1 MVVFNQIGAAWLRT
15 PIARCWFLLLA
26 CLLTSPGYA
35 GSFDIADDI
44 QADYKLTLGYAVAMR
59 MQDPSNDLIN
69 GPVDPLQLALF
80 PQAQPGQPAQIIGF
94 GHTGLPT
101 TINFDDGNRNF
112 KKYSLINNRVNAYGE
127 FQIRTDHYGAV
138 FSGSAF
144 YDRVY
149 RNQNDNDSQPF
160 GAGSTVNKT
169 GAPNEFTADAQRFDG
184 KRARL
189 LDAYVY
195 ADWMLGDEASLGIRI
210 GQQLVAWGESLF
222 LSGIASTQGPAD
234 ATKAFVP
241 GSEIKDILLPVNQ
254 LAMQISLNNKLT
266 LLAQYKLAFKPT
278 EIFPAGDYFS
288 PADAVGPG
296 ASFVYGSINPLYLNG
311 CQGLMTSALNTLL
324 PGSVALLGG
333 LGINADSLCDQN
345 GIGASL
351 LGASP
356 YILAVRGPDIMPG
369 DDGQWGA
376 GLRYQLTSATNV
388 GLFYVR
394 YHDTNPAVVLNVG
407 YAPFTSSLLGI
418 LPLPLTTGAISQY
431 VPTSYNVKYYDG
443 IQLIGTSFS
452 TVLGPFNVAGEV
464 NYRDGL
470 DMPIQTTISGV
481 VSPVYTRGR
490 LGQVLLSTLYTVNP
504 GFLVDDL
511 TAVGEAG
518 FVHVH
523 GVDRVASSPGITV
536 DGNGDT
542 LFYDKNSYGFQ
553 TLFIA
558 SNHNIFSG
566 WDLKN
571 QVSYGEITRGN
582 PSMAGAF
589 GPLYGEGDRRLGLG
603 TKLIYLANLEFGL
616 GYNFFFGDTQ
626 QHIGASSL
634 KQNPYADRDYATFNI
649 KYNL

>member
-1 MVVFNQIGAAWLRT
+1 MLTVNGMFRSGLRST
-15 PIARCWFLLLA
+15 MLRYGLLLTVGCMA
-26 CLLTSPGYA
+26 SAAHA
-35 GSFDIADDI
+35 GSFDLMDGI
-44 QADYKLTLGYAVAMR
+44 QADYKLTLSYALAVR
-59 MQDPSNDLIN
+59 MQDPSSDLID

-80 PQAQPGQPAQIIGF
+80 PQTQPGQPAQIIGF

-101 TINFDDGNRNF
+101 TINFDDADRNF
-112 KKYSLINNRVNAYGE
+112 KKYSLINNRVSALGE
-127 FQIRTDHYGAV
+127 FQLRADNYGAV

-144 YDRVY
+144 YDWAY
-149 RNQNDNDSQPF
+149 RGSNDNDSPAF
-160 GAGSTVNKT
+160 GPGSTVNKM
-169 GAPNEFTADAQRFDG
+169 GEPNQFTDETRRYDG

-189 LDAYVY
+189 LDAYAY
-195 ADWMLGDEASLGIRI
+195 ADWTLGDEASLSLRV

-222 LSGIASTQGPAD
+222 LSGIASAQGPAD

-254 LAMQISLNNKLT
+254 VAMQLSVNSKLT
-266 LLAQYKLAFKPT
+266 LVGQYKLAFRPT
-278 EIFPAGDYFS
+278 EIFPVGDYFS

-296 ASFVYGSINPLYLNG
+296 ATFVYGSINPLYLNG
-311 CQGLMTSALNTLL
+311 CEGLLTSAFDTLL
-324 PGSVALLGG
+324 PGSVAFLGG
-333 LGINADSLCDQN
+333 LGINPNSLCNQN
-345 GIGASL
+345 GIGATLFGS
-351 LGASP
+351 SP
-356 YILAVRGPDIMPG
+356 YILAMRGPDITPS
-369 DDGQWGA
+369 DYGQWGA
-376 GLRYQLTSATNV
+376 GLRYRLTSSTNL
-388 GLFYVR
+388 GLFYLR

-407 YAPFTSSLLGI
+407 YAPFTSALLGI

-443 IQLIGTSFS
+443 IQMIGSSFS

-523 GVDRVASSPGITV
+523 GVDRVASSPGIVV

-558 SNHNIFSG
+558 SNHNVFSG

-571 QVSYGEITRGN
+571 QLAYGEITRGN
-582 PSMAGAF
+582 PSLAGAF
-589 GPLYGEGDRRLGLG
+589 GPLYGEGDRRLSLG
-603 TKLIYLANLEFGL
+603 AKLIYLSNLELSL

-626 QHIGASSL
+626 KNIGASSL